1 MKINIYIINILEI
14 LLINKGGEGIIK
26 WYNNDIK

>member
-14 LLINKGGEGIIK
+14 LLINKGDGIIK